1 MSTIAPIAEQKEKK
15 IEFQHIAVA
24 TDFSAASKPALAH
37 AATLARRYG
46 AALSLVHAIC
56 TEQSEPVP
64 MDPLPREVDPQRLK
78 AEQKMKQ
85 LDEESHL
92 QDLRYRTLLQYG
104 SVWDLV
110 HSIVEHDEI
119 DLLVLGTH
127 GRGGLKKLA
136 LGSIAEEVLCLAT
149 CPVLTVGP
157 NASAP
162 KSDVADFK
170 SILFATDFGPA
181 SANAFKYALFLAGAR
196 AKLTLFH
203 TVPPTAIVDIGPA
216 AYCPGT
222 CAAREL
228 ILWQSRTRQESLR
241 KLRAL
246 VPSNTNLANEP
257 ECVVASESL
266 SEGIL
271 AAAATCQAELIVIG
285 ANRSRSA
292 RLTAHVPWTLTHDIL
307 RQAKCPV
314 LTVRN

>member
-15 IEFQHIAVA
+15 IDFQHIVIA
-24 TDFSAASKPALAH
+24 TDFSAASKRALAH

-46 AALSLVHAIC
+46 AELSLVHAIC
-56 TEQSEPVP
+56 HEPREPVP
-64 MDPLPREVDPQRLK
+64 MDPLPREVDCQRLK

-92 QDLRYRTLLQYG
+92 QSLRYRTLLQYG

-136 LGSIAEEVLCLAT
+136 LGSIAEEVLRLAT

-181 SANAFKYALFLAGAR
+181 SANAFKCALFLVGAR
-196 AKLTLFH
+196 TKLTLFH
-203 TVPPTAIVDIGPA
+203 AVPPTAIVDIGPA
-216 AYCPGT
+216 VYCPGI
-222 CAAREL
+222 CAAEEL

-246 VPSNTNLANEP
+246 VPSNANLANEP
-257 ECVVASESL
+257 EYVVASESL

-307 RQAKCPV
+307 CQAKCPV
-314 LTVRN
+314 LTVRS